1 LFPGR
6 IRFALNTVE
15 SQWRSWVPDERPIT
29 MRFGDLFK
37 VAQELSQRLITDV
50 GTDGGRWHDL
60 IEALADVPRAEYEA
74 IVERLQLLDP
84 LVLSPAERLS
94 IWDTLRKRISKHLEF
109 ANAAWTL
116 PRELVES
123 LEQVYPRF
131 EPDDPV
137 AQRS

>member
-1 LFPGR
+1 
-6 IRFALNTVE
+6 
-15 SQWRSWVPDERPIT
+15 

-50 GTDGGRWHDL
+50 STDGGRWHDL

-94 IWDTLRKRISKHLEF
+94 IWDTLRKMISKHLEF

-116 PRELVES
+116 PRELVER